1 MNPLNDLSPQQL
13 ASIFDNES
21 VYADLSQSELVDLLC
36 GILNEEKSNLADLT
50 YAFAPVAAS
59 PTAPAVVYQAVA
71 LGEVLNDIAKLRHLV
86 RQASALEL
94 SSNINIAKIN
104 TKTGQ
109 VFADVI
115 KPSSIALN
123 NLIEEI
129 GLEDAQLIQRSD
141 EERLKALAEIQK
153 QSKIDNLILELGN
166 EDTPAIADA
175 EEEVFV
181 ETEKPE
187 AKPSTGLDK
196 LKGKIKPR
204 ESSETTGIPIN
215 TSQNLAK
222 QILFDKG
229 VQETRRLEERKIKR
243 REEKKQQQIK
253 EDNQKIELQEER
265 LKASEED
272 RIDIQESVDLGELDK
287 EIIDDKLNKLEDQ

>member
-13 ASIFDNES
+13 ASLFDNEN
-21 VYADLSQSELVDLLC
+21 VYADLTQGELVDLLC

-59 PTAPAVVYQAVA
+59 PTAPAVVYQAIA

-129 GLEDAQLIQRSD
+129 GLKDAQLIQRSD
-141 EERLKALAEIQK
+141 EEKLKALAEIQK
-153 QSKIDNLILELGN
+153 QSRIDSLILELTN
-166 EDTPAIADA
+166 ENTSAGA
-175 EEEVFV
+175 ETKEEVFV

-187 AKPSTGLDK
+187 ENPSSGLQK

-204 ESSETTGIPIN
+204 ESSESIRIPIN

-222 QILFDKG
+222 QILFNKG
-229 VQETRRLEERKIKR
+229 IQETRRLEERKVKR

-253 EDNQKIELQEER
+253 EDNQKIEKQEER
-265 LKASEED
+265 LKASEKD
-272 RIDIQESVDLGELDK
+272 RIEIQESIDLGEIDK
-287 EIIDDKLNKLEDQ
+287 EVIDDKLNK